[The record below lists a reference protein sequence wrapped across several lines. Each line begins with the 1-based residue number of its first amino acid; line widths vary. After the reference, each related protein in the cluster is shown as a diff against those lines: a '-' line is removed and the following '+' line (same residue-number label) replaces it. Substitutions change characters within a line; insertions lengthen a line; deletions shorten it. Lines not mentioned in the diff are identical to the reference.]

1 MVTLKDPDTIE
12 KEMLP
17 LTMAEINYLC
27 IDKCTMTTKSE
38 EYINTKTFNQ
48 NYKVKSNLSAGCFN
62 LCMEVM
68 EHREK
73 IGDYYGWKHI

>member
-1 MVTLKDPDTIE
+1 MNLDICLAYGNCLSVKQEHLYDRKRNMNTLSQPSLIE
-12 KEMLP
+12 SEMLP

-48 NYKVKSNLSAGCFN
+48 NYKVK
-62 LCMEVM
+62 
-68 EHREK
+68 
-73 IGDYYGWKHI
+73 

>member
-1 MVTLKDPDTIE
+1 MNLDICLAYGNCLSVKQEHLYDRKRNMNTLKDPSLIE

-48 NYKVKSNLSAGCFN
+48 NYKVK
-62 LCMEVM
+62 
-68 EHREK
+68 
-73 IGDYYGWKHI
+73 